1 MDMLKEYG
9 PNILAEITYKDILKR
24 REKRNREKQ
33 RIIDGALETMF
44 TGSLSKIGRKL
55 GQCTRRY

>member
-1 MDMLKEYG
+1 M
-9 PNILAEITYKDILKR
+9 TYKDILKR
-24 REKRNREKQ
+24 REKKNREKQ

>member
-9 PNILAEITYKDILKR
+9 PNTLARMTYNDILKR
-24 REKRNREKQ
+24 REKKNREKQ
-33 RIIDGALETMF
+33 RIADGALETMF
-44 TGSLSKIGRKL
+44 TGSLAKVGRKL

>member
-9 PNILAEITYKDILKR
+9 SHTLAKMTYKDILKR

-44 TGSLSKIGRKL
+44 TGSLSKIGGKL

>member
-9 PNILAEITYKDILKR
+9 ANTLAEMTYKDILKR

-33 RIIDGALETMF
+33 RIVDGALETMF

>member
-1 MDMLKEYG
+1 MDMLKAYG
-9 PNILAEITYKDILKR
+9 PKILTEITYKDILKR

-33 RIIDGALETMF
+33 RIVDGALETMF